1 MGVKL
6 TIKIFRIVDIEIIL
20 IFMKMAFGSI
30 KIKYFV
36 CVWCHLVWNIR
47 KATFCLTINDLF
59 L

>member
-20 IFMKMAFGSI
+20 IFMKMVFGST

-36 CVWCHLVWNIR
+36 CV
-47 KATFCLTINDLF
+47 
-59 L
+59 